1 MAMRWQ
7 RISGSTM
14 MNRAGYDFESETME
28 IEFSSGQVYTFNE
41 VPVSVFNGLL
51 EATSPG
57 QYYHR
62 NIKGSYG

>member
-1 MAMRWQ
+1 
-7 RISGSTM
+7 M